1 MSNIV
6 LKNLKDKLEDLYKQ
20 NFAVQVGIYDN
31 EDNLSYEKIIPLGNY
46 IYNPMP
52 SNHEKEIT
60 KTLCSR
66 SLNKN

>member
-20 NFAVQVGIYDN
+20 NFAVKVGIYDN
-31 EDNLSYEKIIPLGNY
+31 EDNLSYEEVIPLGNY

-52 SNHEKEIT
+52 SNHEREIT
-60 KTLCSR
+60 KSLCSH
-66 SLNKN
+66 SIK

>member
-31 EDNLSYEKIIPLGNY
+31 EDNLSYEKVIPLGNY

-52 SNHEKEIT
+52 SNHEREIT
-60 KTLCSR
+60 KSLCSH
-66 SLNKN
+66 SIK

>member
-31 EDNLSYEKIIPLGNY
+31 EDNLSYEKVIPLGNY
-46 IYNPMP
+46 IYNPKP
-52 SNHEKEIT
+52 SNHERKIT
-60 KTLCSR
+60 ENLCSR
-66 SLNKN
+66 SLK

>member
-20 NFAVQVGIYDN
+20 NFAVQVGIYDS
-31 EDNLSYEKIIPLGNY
+31 EDNLSYEKVIPLGNY
-46 IYNPMP
+46 IYNSMP

-60 KTLCSR
+60 QNLCSR
-66 SLNKN
+66 TLK

>member
-31 EDNLSYEKIIPLGNY
+31 EDNLSHEEIIPLGNY

-52 SNHEKEIT
+52 SNKEKEMT
-60 KTLCSR
+60 KNLCSR
-66 SLNKN
+66 ALK

>member
-31 EDNLSYEKIIPLGNY
+31 EDNLSYEEVIPLGNY
-46 IYNPMP
+46 IYNSMP
-52 SNHEKEIT
+52 FDHEREIT
-60 KTLCSR
+60 ESLCSR
-66 SLNKN
+66 SLK

>member
-6 LKNLKDKLEDLYKQ
+6 LQNLKDKLEELYKK
-20 NFAVQVGIYDN
+20 NFAVQIGIYDN
-31 EDNLSYEKIIPLGNY
+31 VDNLSHEEVIPLGNY

-60 KTLCSR
+60 QNLCSR
-66 SLNKN
+66 TLK

>member
-6 LKNLKDKLEDLYKQ
+6 LQNLKDKLEELYKK
-20 NFAVQVGIYDN
+20 NFAVQIGIYDN
-31 EDNLSYEKIIPLGNY
+31 EDNLSHEEVIPLGNY

-60 KTLCSR
+60 ESLCSR
-66 SLNKN
+66 SLK